1 MYGVYTENGE
11 TTSLIRVE
19 DTPQDALKFLGKY
32 ALFRAFGDVPLE
44 TLRVMCN
51 SLAAAHD
58 TVNVSKVFTVNGLV
72 YYIER
77 IAEETLEGF

>member
-1 MYGVYTENGE
+1 MYGVYTEDGE

-19 DTPQDALKFLGKY
+19 NTPQDALKFLGKY

-44 TLRVMCN
+44 TLLVMCN
-51 SLAAAHD
+51 SFTSAHEH
-58 TVNVSKVFTVNGLV
+58 VNVSKVFTVNGLI

-77 IAEETLEGF
+77 ITEETLEGF